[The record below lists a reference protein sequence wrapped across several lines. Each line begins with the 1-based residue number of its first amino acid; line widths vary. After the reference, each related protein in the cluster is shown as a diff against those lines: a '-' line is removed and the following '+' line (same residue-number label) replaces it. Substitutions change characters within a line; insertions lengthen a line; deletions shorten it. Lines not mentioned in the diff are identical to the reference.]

1 MSFMDELIL
10 KHHIFLQ
17 VVGSIMLLAF
27 GIYTFRSNPV
37 KSLRPA
43 SGTRGTYLH
52 NFVTAFFVTLS
63 NPLII
68 FLFIGLFARFSFVMP
83 GSPIG
88 FQLVGYLA
96 IITGALGWWFSITYF
111 VNKVRSRFNLRGIWV
126 LNRIIGVVVMIAA
139 VVGKNIIE
147 PYPATDEQKQELAR
161 WYEDL
166 INMMQQEGVMEKGH
180 LQINKNVIVWLT
192 DLHLRLLRSPKF
204 PYYTAA
210 YYKVLPFIVE
220 LRAKGGDKDVPE
232 LETCFDAMYGVLM
245 LKLQKKEISEGTAK
259 AVKAISDLL
268 AMLAGYYIKDKE
280 GDLDLD

>member
-1 MSFMDELIL
+1 M
-10 KHHIFLQ
+10 
-17 VVGSIMLLAF
+17 
-27 GIYTFRSNPV
+27 
-37 KSLRPA
+37 
-43 SGTRGTYLH
+43 
-52 NFVTAFFVTLS
+52 
-63 NPLII
+63 
-68 FLFIGLFARFSFVMP
+68 
-83 GSPIG
+83 
-88 FQLVGYLA
+88 
-96 IITGALGWWFSITYF
+96 W
-111 VNKVRSRFNLRGIWV
+111 
-126 LNRIIGVVVMIAA
+126 
-139 VVGKNIIE
+139 
-147 PYPATDEQKQELAR
+147 QE
-161 WYEDL
+161 EDL
-166 INMMQQEGVMEKGH
+166 IRANHCEMEEMEANVIARYPEEQRPAMREWYTNLITMMGEEGVREKGH